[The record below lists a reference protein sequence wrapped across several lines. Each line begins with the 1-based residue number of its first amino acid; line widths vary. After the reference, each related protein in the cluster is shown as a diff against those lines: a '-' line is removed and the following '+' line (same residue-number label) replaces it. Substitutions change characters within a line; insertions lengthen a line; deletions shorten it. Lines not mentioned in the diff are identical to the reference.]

1 MTMILSLTGK
11 IVRKSL
17 IFLVVIQ
24 NGAWTEALTIRT
36 SMELASWV
44 HSISLNGCWLLIIK
58 NSMLTDHKPVYSGCC
73 GWIFSTINGREFCKT
88 GKVVEPHFTLGK
100 FIYIF

>member
-17 IFLVVIQ
+17 IFWVVIQ

-36 SMELASWV
+36 NTELASWV
-44 HSISLNGCWLLIIK
+44 HSMLLSGCWLLII
-58 NSMLTDHKPVYSGCC
+58 
-73 GWIFSTINGREFCKT
+73 
-88 GKVVEPHFTLGK
+88 
-100 FIYIF
+100 